1 MCSTKNGQIETEGT
15 KPITQVTS
23 KIDET
28 VNSEFKAA
36 DEVVQRFQKA
46 LFNSLTEV
54 DEFMNDVTRRL
65 EVLEHLLVPSPL
77 KEDDEAAIVI
87 NNPRSSECAQVVEDY
102 LFENE
107 QQQDLSRR
115 DGDGLGE
122 LQPPTDPSKKICD
135 DLQKVDN
142 TTKETFDFLLKG
154 LKNLEDKFQGK
165 TVENKKRR
173 GKIQGKLQELRDLI
187 MNRNFSN
194 SVQ

>member
-87 NNPRSSECAQVVEDY
+87 NNPRSSECTQVVCDY
-102 LFENE
+102 LFETE
-107 QQQDLSRR
+107 HLQFL
-115 DGDGLGE
+115 DGLGD

-135 DLQKVDN
+135 DLEKVDN
-142 TTKETFDFLLKG
+142 TTKETFELLLKG

-165 TVENKKRR
+165 TVENKKKR